1 MHEKGVINERREM
14 RMGSKHDGKIRNKK
28 KSEFKAPLTLWN
40 LQWLVLKMLLCD
52 VESEM
57 QFLYAMHMQ
66 LFFPVLSMGNDLLR
80 KKKECMM
87 HDFSLYEDDS
97 LYLILLLSPLFFI
110 VKRNF
115 YEYFSH
121 IFKRIYCVDT
131 NFKRAPFTLWFV
143 SSCVKNSDIPKYDSQ
158 KCPRNFRA
166 FIYENYFR
174 FDRKF
179 YGQLL

>member
-66 LFFPVLSMGNDLLR
+66 LFFPSYQWETIFFA
-80 KKKECMM
+80 KKRM
-87 HDFSLYEDDS
+87 HDAWLFIVRRWFTILNFTSFSS
-97 LYLILLLSPLFFI
+97 FFI
-110 VKRNF
+110 IKRNF

-143 SSCVKNSDIPKYDSQ
+143 SSCVKNLDIPKYDSQ